1 MNMMYK
7 DQNTDAI
14 LIVDASKALN
24 SLNRQS
30 FLHISHLSPSIVT
43 YVKNCYW
50 TLPRLLI
57 VGGTEITSMEG
68 TTQGDSVSIA
78 IYGIGVTP
86 LTNMLIAILS
96 KECRTNVNVVA

>member
-1 MNMMYK
+1 
-7 DQNTDAI
+7 
-14 LIVDASKALN
+14 
-24 SLNRQS
+24 
-30 FLHISHLSPSIVT
+30 
-43 YVKNCYW
+43 
-50 TLPRLLI
+50 
-57 VGGTEITSMEG
+57 MEG